1 MHSGLF
7 SFQVSP
13 VDKYLSN
20 QALIPFF
27 LLYLSIFFKL
37 LRNTVYVFYYPSV
50 GLRLLRVLFIESDVM
65 QTKHPW
71 QAGWCMTPATFV
83 SRDKQRVLI
92 RECFINGVGK
102 ALSQVLLTFLNE
114 IILRKWKYRAVKH
127 IKPYRT
133 KNTYKTSL
141 LLLSIVIWLY
151 ASAFA
156 KYNMGNTL
164 PFNNLFF

>member
-13 VDKYLSN
+13 VAKYLSN
-20 QALIPFF
+20 QALISFF

-37 LRNTVYVFYYPSV
+37 LRNTVYLFYYSTV
-50 GLRLLRVLFIESDVM
+50 SLQILRVLFIESDVM
-65 QTKHPW
+65 QAKHPW

-92 RECFINGVGK
+92 RERFINGVGK

-114 IILRKWKYRAVKH
+114 ITLRKWKYRAIKH

-141 LLLSIVIWLY
+141 LLLSVFICTCG
-151 ASAFA
+151 SAFA